1 MSKNLRLIAS
11 KIRKSERRRQN
22 RSGVFTFYINR
33 AYYNV
38 ITVTFPHQN
47 AVDDAI
53 YELASMDTPDWDV
66 ILDKDPKT
74 FWDYFCSVVDKYGTV
89 CIDE

>member
-38 ITVTFPHQN
+38 ITVTFPHQD

-53 YELASMDTPDWDV
+53 YELASIDTPHWDEV
-66 ILDKDPKT
+66 MDKNPQA
-74 FWDYFCSVVDKYGTV
+74 FWNYFCSLVDKHGTV
-89 CIDE
+89 RIDE